1 MRRYEPNSE
10 NDILHPSPPHVII
23 SFLYLFIFFFLFAD
37 LRTIATAK
45 PTGREC
51 FSFFFFLLKLI
62 RLLARLQ
69 WPRGAFNFSFSLSFF
84 PFTFAIVFFFFVVCV
99 HSSFG
104 WKVKVAK
111 KEKKKNTSANW
122 ELHDDDTT
130 KNLKNNARGRIHNE
144 RFGLCVVEREG
155 GILRRFQ

>member
-23 SFLYLFIFFFLFAD
+23 SFLYLFIFFSPFAD

-51 FSFFFFLLKLI
+51 FSFIFFSNWFDYLQDYSDRAVCFQFLFLSLFFLLHSPSSSSSSLCVCI
-62 RLLARLQ
+62 ALLVGK
-69 WPRGAFNFSFSLSFF
+69 WKSL
-84 PFTFAIVFFFFVVCV
+84 
-99 HSSFG
+99 
-104 WKVKVAK
+104 K
-111 KEKKKNTSANW
+111 KKKNTSANW